1 MATVSTPASMS
12 SVISVFGGPGN
23 LTAYYRGGTY
33 VPINSTA
40 AISTT
45 AASLALS
52 QFNGAQPGVVSAVA
66 TPSSVSGSS
75 SGNTQTGSVTSGS
88 TTVSWS
94 GDQSATCAWSYVS
107 GYSSMTVGSPSSK
120 TTNFSAPLTATQGN
134 GNTVTAVYKCT
145 ITGAI
150 ASNSVNVNVS
160 LTYNHL

>member
-1 MATVSTPASMS
+1 MTAVSNPASLS
-12 SVISVFGGPGN
+12 SVVSVFGGPGN
-23 LTAYYRGGTY
+23 LTAYYRGGSY

-45 AASLALS
+45 AAGLALS

-75 SGNTQTGSVTSGS
+75 TGSTLSGNVTSVS

-120 TTNFSAPLTATQGN
+120 TTNFSASLNAPAGN
-134 GNTVTAVYKCT
+134 SNTVTAVYKCT

-160 LTYNHL
+160 LTYNHN

>member
-1 MATVSTPASMS
+1 MAAVSNPASLS
-12 SVISVFGGPGN
+12 SVVSVFGGPGN

-45 AASLALS
+45 AAGLALS

-120 TTNFSAPLTATQGN
+120 TTNFSASLIATQGS

>member
-1 MATVSTPASMS
+1 MTAVSNPASLS
-12 SVISVFGGPGN
+12 SVVSVFGGPGN

-45 AASLALS
+45 AAGLALS
-52 QFNGAQPGVVSAVA
+52 QFNGAQPGVVSAIA
-66 TPSSVSGSS
+66 TPSSVSGITNS
-75 SGNTQTGSVTSGS
+75 NTFTGSVTSTS

-107 GYSSMTVGSPSSK
+107 GYSSMTVSSPNSP
-120 TTNFSAPLTATQGN
+120 TTAFSASLQAAG
-134 GNTVTAVYKCT
+134 GSSNTVTAVYKCT

-160 LTYNHL
+160 LTYNRV